1 MRFLEWYTVFPIV
14 LERYFFL
21 TIRMAI
27 NNDDTN
33 IYGIFTC
40 FSSSVSYIYLS
51 HNHEPIINVK
61 LQIIVNKNFEI
72 VLNKDPNYRET
83 TTTNGK
89 QEAQGLQAFARI
101 TFF

>member
-1 MRFLEWYTVFPIV
+1 MVYSLSNSIRKI
-14 LERYFFL
+14 FFL

-40 FSSSVSYIYLS
+40 FSSSVNYIYLS

-72 VLNKDPNYRET
+72 VKDPNYRET

-89 QEAQGLQAFARI
+89 QEAQGLQAFALI